1 MSSFT
6 CHGWTIFFYPLFN
19 EQWVELSHR
28 VRTLKTKLTKEEFIK
43 HPDAKL
49 LKALDIGIKEKIPQD
64 PFASYFVLQ
73 KPLQKYGRL
82 KKMGLPERY
91 RLFFRAFKEQK
102 IIVILWLGFPRK
114 EGDKKNCYQVFSKK
128 VMNGDLPES
137 IDELLAEC
145 QKEDFQAEQEDIA
158 NNS

>member
-6 CHGWTIFFYPLFN
+6 CNGWIMFFYPLFH
-19 EQWVELSHR
+19 EQWVELSNR
-28 VRTLKTKLTKEEFIK
+28 VRVLKNKLTKEEFIK
-43 HPDAKL
+43 HPDVKL
-49 LKALDIGIKEKIPQD
+49 LKALDVGIKEKIPQD

-91 RLFFRAFKEQK
+91 RLFFRAFKEHK
-102 IIVILWLGFPRK
+102 IIIILWLGFPRK
-114 EGDKKNCYQVFSKK
+114 EGDKKDCYQVFSKK
-128 VMNGDLPES
+128 VTNGELPES

-145 QKEDFQAEQEDIA
+145 QKEDSQEEKENTA
-158 NNS
+158 ND